1 MKPIDRPRKIK
12 VADLLPGM
20 FVELPGS
27 WLQHAFIRGSFLIRD
42 QAQILKIKKSGLEE
56 VVFIPSKSTIRPGVP
71 TKPKYVAME
80 PQKKTW
86 DPALMPENFSAIL
99 KDVTVS
105 PEKKSRYIYDAS
117 LDVMNKLLAEPSVDN
132 ITQFKEGVSEMVDH
146 ILEDD
151 ETAGCLLNITSH
163 DYYTFTHSV
172 NVGILS
178 ILLIKALYG
187 KSSPH
192 DLQELGAAFFLHDIG
207 KVNIPES
214 LINKPGRLD
223 AGEIQIMRDHPLNG
237 YQILSDTDHLSPESK
252 IIVMQHHERHGGM
265 GYPQGL
271 MGNEIHIYG
280 RICSITDVFDALTSK
295 RSYKPALPTYE
306 ALRVMKTEMIDH
318 FSPELFA
325 EFIGLFRK

>member
-1 MKPIDRPRKIK
+1 MRPIDRPRRVK
-12 VADLLPGM
+12 VEDLHPGM
-20 FVELPGS
+20 YVELPGS
-27 WLQHAFIRGSFLIRD
+27 WVQHSFIRSNFLIRD
-42 QAQILKIKKSGLEE
+42 KAHILKIKHSGISE
-56 VVFIPSKSTIRPGVP
+56 VTFVPEKSTFRPEIP
-71 TKPKYVAME
+71 AQPKFVKSE
-80 PQKKTW
+80 TPKSSW
-86 DPALMPENFSAIL
+86 DAPLMPDDFSVIL
-99 KDVTVS
+99 NDVTIA
-105 PEKKSRYIYDAS
+105 PEKKSKYIYDAS

-132 ITQFKEGVSEMVDH
+132 ITQFKDGVSEMVDH
-146 ILEDD
+146 ILVDD

-178 ILLIKALYG
+178 ILLIKAMYG

-192 DLQELGAAFFLHDIG
+192 DLHELGASFFLHDIG
-207 KVNIPES
+207 KVDIPEN

-223 AGEIQIMRDHPLNG
+223 EDELLVMREHPLNG

-252 IIVMQHHERHGGM
+252 IIVMQHHERHDGS

-295 RSYKPALPTYE
+295 RSYKPALTLYE
-306 ALRVMKTEMIDH
+306 ALSVMKNEMGDH

-325 EFIGLFRK
+325 EFISLFRK